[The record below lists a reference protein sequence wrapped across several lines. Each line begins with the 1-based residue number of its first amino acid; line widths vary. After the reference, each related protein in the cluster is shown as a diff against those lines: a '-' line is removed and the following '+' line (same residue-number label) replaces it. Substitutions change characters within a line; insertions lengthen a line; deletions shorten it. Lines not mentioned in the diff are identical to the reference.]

1 MNQICCWLKYDIN
14 INYYKQVYFW
24 CYIYVFWDSQY
35 LMWDW
40 RWRSVNLVSYYE
52 RGFQCQPMIKDQ
64 WWQLTNSTS
73 DKTNLSFV
81 GLVCCLGQI
90 NYSLLS
96 KHTTKWNVRVVWLSV
111 FPRWGHTIIA
121 LIGDNVTTHQLL
133 GGKLIRC
140 HVSV

>member
-1 MNQICCWLKYDIN
+1 MPLSII
-14 INYYKQVYFW
+14 IYKQAYFW
-24 CYIYVFWDSQY
+24 CFIYVFGTANIWCEKT
-35 LMWDW
+35 DW

-64 WWQLTNSTS
+64 WWQLTNSTA
-73 DKTNLSFV
+73 DKTNLSIV

-121 LIGDNVTTHQLL
+121 LIGDNWQLTNYL
-133 GGKLIRC
+133 EGNWSDVLC
-140 HVSV
+140 QSNLN